1 MQVGHGLLGLPEFVA
16 VAHGATIMDPLPELC
31 AAEAEYVHER
41 AIAARRRSFTVGRYA
56 AHCALGLLQAD
67 RGPILRG
74 DHGQPIWPSGVV
86 GSITHAG
93 DRVAVAVARN
103 ANSGGIGLDI
113 EHVGRYFPELIAH
126 IAFGDERSRL
136 EAIDEPE
143 RARATTEL
151 FSAKEALYKAFF
163 PRIGEFFGFSA
174 AEITPVGPGS
184 HLGRLLEPLDPHYPP
199 DRTFAIDTS
208 WQDDAVLASVVLPL
222 DPRG

>member
-136 EAIDEPE
+136 EAIDEQTTRVTESFEWGTARFPPMYEWAGYPKKHVGNIAATLE
-143 RARATTEL
+143 R
-151 FSAKEALYKAFF
+151 
-163 PRIGEFFGFSA
+163 
-174 AEITPVGPGS
+174 
-184 HLGRLLEPLDPHYPP
+184 LEQVV
-199 DRTFAIDTS
+199 TS
-208 WQDDAVLASVVLPL
+208 
-222 DPRG
+222 